1 MNLKQQAENVAKA
14 GRYGDSMLLHVNP
27 VEMQSL
33 RKQLPITKNP
43 KTGQDEA
50 FLPFLAPLLGQ
61 LAGGALLTG
70 VGGLSSLAAGA
81 IGGGLAQWA
90 ATGDFKKG
98 LLAGVS
104 SYGVG
109 RALQGASAAA
119 EGAKAADAAT
129 QSALQDTAVKL
140 GIDTP
145 GVTTG
150 LTASGDF
157 AVNALNPNVAAE
169 MGSKA
174 VQGTIDAARTGATQ
188 AGMNVATTQTPLQN
202 LQNAFTNPQ
211 GNLDLMAGTA
221 NVAGTLAN
229 DPLAYIPTAV
239 GMGGTS
245 IMESQEAYE
254 DYLNDLAR
262 QRTENEKKNQ
272 EDYEKQMKALMPMI
286 GNRTAGFQEGG
297 VPAFEDF
304 YFNDPYGDLYGGY
317 DPIGG
322 IPGGYGGIINEPIG
336 YPIGIPGSGIS
347 NPVSNSQG
355 PGFPGNPLSPS
366 PFYEAG
372 FTPEFLSLPGLLAPG
387 FENPNIGPFNPIA
400 DPSYQQFYRSPF
412 DAGFPVAINPYASFN
427 PADIYN
433 FLPQQP
439 AFPPFVPPG
448 NNPPPQPPIQVP
460 PPDPDPEP
468 PATQPGGPGP
478 IEPPGK
484 EPPVVGPIT
493 DPVVPPGGGGFFK
506 NPVTGPISPIPT
518 PPSGGGG
525 GFDDPRQFNLPAPG
539 TPVPE
544 PINTTGPVIPNLD
557 PANYVSDPS
566 EDIGAG
572 QGDINIPSY
581 TLPAIGGPGG
591 ITIPQGY
598 DDYINN
604 LIQAQISQIQQP
616 DLSGFVTQDA
626 LAGLLPQ
633 DTTRS
638 DAEINE
644 LISQRLN
651 ALPQPQ
657 QFDPTALQNQVS
669 ALSQQ
674 VSSFQPYDPSGLQ
687 EQFGSLQNQLGQL
700 QGQFD
705 GFQQFDP
712 SGLQSQIAANQAAIQ
727 GLNIPGAF
735 DPSGLQGQIDVLSD
749 QIAGLPDF
757 SRFARRSDIVPF
769 DPSALQGQLSGLQGQ
784 VSGLQ
789 NQFAGFQPFDPS
801 ELQGQIGQLQGQLG
815 SLPDFS
821 QFAMLS
827 DLPQGFDPSG
837 LQDQLSGLQNQVA
850 GIQPFDPSSLQ
861 NQIGNLQNQYGQLQG
876 QLAGLPD
883 FGQYAL
889 RSDIPQAFD
898 PSGLQAQ
905 ILANQQAI
913 SGFQPFN
920 PAELQNQI
928 GQLQG
933 QFAALP
939 DFSQFARTSDIVPEF
954 DPTNLQGQ
962 IGQLQGQLGSLPDFS
977 QFAQMSDL
985 PAAFDP
991 SGLQS
996 QISGLQQQIS
1006 NIPQFDPSGLQ
1017 GQISGLQSQ
1026 FGGLPDFS
1034 QFAMRSDI
1042 PQMPNLSGIQS
1053 DIAALQGQFGAL
1065 PDFSQFAM
1073 QSEIPTM
1080 PDMSQYALQSQLFN
1094 PSSLQ
1099 NQLAGLQ
1106 GQFNALPDFS
1116 QFALASQIPQMPNMS
1131 NFVTQQGL
1139 ASALNP
1145 YALQSQIPMM
1155 PDLSGFAPMSAIPDV
1170 SNFVTNQQLANAF
1183 MANNRNAMRY
1193 GMQEG
1198 KDAAVR
1204 VGAMDAEPIQGFVNL
1219 PNPPDKRLDFGITD
1233 GYSNRLIQNGLIS
1246 EANLL
1251 RKYDIQKDPE
1261 KLKQR
1266 VDEYIKRVAK
1276 NTKNSPG
1283 KLNTKMMEDYLYE
1296 LVGAAPREGKANG
1309 KKGEVVETANKIP
1322 NMDAAL
1328 GDPNIV
1334 FVIEHLRGL
1343 KNHQDIVDAFIEKHG
1358 SQAYLMVR
1366 DMVLKEGNSNRQT
1379 EGMVQG
1385 ESRGGMTDDVAMNIG
1400 QSPEAAI
1407 SQGEYI
1413 IAADVVSD
1421 LGDGDSASGA
1431 RVLDKFM
1438 ENVRQEKNGSPKQP
1452 APLKKSI
1459 EEYMA

>member
-43 KTGQDEA
+43 ETGQDEA

-61 LAGGALLTG
+61 LAGSALLTG

-140 GIDTP
+140 GVDTP

-272 EDYEKQMKALMPMI
+272 EDYEKQMRALMPMI
-286 GNRTAGFQEGG
+286 GNRTAGFKEGKAPKMTRKIYTDPKEIKEYAEYYGISDQDVLVRHNQWNIGQWQNLFQKIGFDVNNNYELNILEDYAAGKPSDNELVVKLLDKYNLPKNSDGSVIQNFVRQVRPNANNRGLFENIGLGELMERDKNPRNQSFQEGG
-297 VPAFEDF
+297 VPSFEDF
-304 YFNDPYGDLYGGY
+304 YFNDPYGDIYGGY

-322 IPGGYGGIINEPIG
+322 IPGGVGGIISEPIG

-347 NPVSNSQG
+347 SPISNSQG

-372 FTPEFLSLPGLLAPG
+372 FSPEFLSLPGLLAPG

-478 IEPPGK
+478 IEPPSGK
-484 EPPVVGPIT
+484 QPPVVGPIT
-493 DPVVPPGGGGFFK
+493 GEPPVTDPVEPP
-506 NPVTGPISPIPT
+506 VL
-518 PPSGGGG
+518 PP
-525 GFDDPRQFNLPAPG
+525 
-539 TPVPE
+539 
-544 PINTTGPVIPNLD
+544 
-557 PANYVSDPS
+557 
-566 EDIGAG
+566 
-572 QGDINIPSY
+572 
-581 TLPAIGGPGG
+581 IGGPGG
-591 ITIPQGY
+591 VIIPEEY
-598 DDYINN
+598 DSYINN
-604 LIQAQISQIQQP
+604 LIQAQISQMQQP

-638 DAEINE
+638 DAEINA

-657 QFDPTALQNQVS
+657 QFDPTGLQNQIS

-735 DPSGLQGQIDVLSD
+735 DPSGLQGQIDVLSG

-757 SRFARRSDIVPF
+757 SGFARRSDIVPF
-769 DPSALQGQLSGLQGQ
+769 DPSGLQGQLSGLQGQ

-801 ELQGQIGQLQGQLG
+801 GLQGQIGQLQGQLG

-889 RSDIPQAFD
+889 RSDVPQAFD

-920 PAELQNQI
+920 PAGLQNQI

-939 DFSQFARTSDIVPEF
+939 DFSQFARTSDIVPQF
-954 DPTNLQGQ
+954 DPTNLQ
-962 IGQLQGQLGSLPDFS
+962 IGTNRTAS
-977 QFAQMSDL
+977 
-985 PAAFDP
+985 
-991 SGLQS
+991 
-996 QISGLQQQIS
+996 
-1006 NIPQFDPSGLQ
+1006 
-1017 GQISGLQSQ
+1017 
-1026 FGGLPDFS
+1026 
-1034 QFAMRSDI
+1034 RS
-1042 PQMPNLSGIQS
+1042 
-1053 DIAALQGQFGAL
+1053 
-1065 PDFSQFAM
+1065 
-1073 QSEIPTM
+1073 
-1080 PDMSQYALQSQLFN
+1080 
-1094 PSSLQ
+1094 
-1099 NQLAGLQ
+1099 
-1106 GQFNALPDFS
+1106 
-1116 QFALASQIPQMPNMS
+1116 
-1131 NFVTQQGL
+1131 
-1139 ASALNP
+1139 
-1145 YALQSQIPMM
+1145 
-1155 PDLSGFAPMSAIPDV
+1155 
-1170 SNFVTNQQLANAF
+1170 
-1183 MANNRNAMRY
+1183 
-1193 GMQEG
+1193 
-1198 KDAAVR
+1198 VR
-1204 VGAMDAEPIQGFVNL
+1204 
-1219 PNPPDKRLDFGITD
+1219 
-1233 GYSNRLIQNGLIS
+1233 
-1246 EANLL
+1246 
-1251 RKYDIQKDPE
+1251 
-1261 KLKQR
+1261 
-1266 VDEYIKRVAK
+1266 
-1276 NTKNSPG
+1276 
-1283 KLNTKMMEDYLYE
+1283 
-1296 LVGAAPREGKANG
+1296 
-1309 KKGEVVETANKIP
+1309 
-1322 NMDAAL
+1322 
-1328 GDPNIV
+1328 
-1334 FVIEHLRGL
+1334 
-1343 KNHQDIVDAFIEKHG
+1343 
-1358 SQAYLMVR
+1358 
-1366 DMVLKEGNSNRQT
+1366 
-1379 EGMVQG
+1379 
-1385 ESRGGMTDDVAMNIG
+1385 
-1400 QSPEAAI
+1400 
-1407 SQGEYI
+1407 I
-1413 IAADVVSD
+1413 IA
-1421 LGDGDSASGA
+1421 
-1431 RVLDKFM
+1431 
-1438 ENVRQEKNGSPKQP
+1438 
-1452 APLKKSI
+1452 
-1459 EEYMA
+1459 

>member
-43 KTGQDEA
+43 ETGQDEA

-119 EGAKAADAAT
+119 EGAKAVDAAT
-129 QSALQDTAVKL
+129 QSAIT
-140 GIDTP
+140 
-145 GVTTG
+145 
-150 LTASGDF
+150 
-157 AVNALNPNVAAE
+157 
-169 MGSKA
+169 
-174 VQGTIDAARTGATQ
+174 DAATQ
-188 AGMNVATTQTPLQN
+188 AGIDVAGADLAQLAADPNIAANVGSEAVQQGIQVAGTGARTIGMEAAKTQTPFQN

-211 GNLDLMAGTA
+211 GNVDLMAGTA

-286 GNRTAGFQEGG
+286 GNRAAGFQEGG
-297 VPAFEDF
+297 VPDFEDI
-304 YFNDPYGDLYGGY
+304 YFNDPYGDFYGGY
-317 DPIGG
+317 DPVGG
-322 IPGGYGGIINEPIG
+322 IPGGYGGIISEPIA
-336 YPIGIPGSGIS
+336 YPIGIPGSGTSSPI
-347 NPVSNSQG
+347 SNSQG

-372 FTPEFLSLPGLLAPG
+372 FSPEFLSLPGLLAPG

-400 DPSYQQFYRSPF
+400 DLSYQQFYRSPF

-478 IEPPGK
+478 IEPPPGK
-484 EPPVVGPIT
+484 QPPVVGPIT

-525 GFDDPRQFNLPAPG
+525 GFDDPRQFNLPVDRIG
-539 TPVPE
+539 NYDLEQIEVPTDE
-544 PINTTGPVIPNLD
+544 AV
-557 PANYVSDPS
+557 
-566 EDIGAG
+566 
-572 QGDINIPSY
+572 PSY
-581 TLPAIGGPGG
+581 TLPSIGGPGG

-604 LIQAQISQIQQP
+604 LIQAQISQMQQP

-638 DAEINE
+638 DAEINA
-644 LISQRLN
+644 LISQQLGG
-651 ALPQPQ
+651 LPQPQ
-657 QFDPTALQNQVS
+657 QFDPTGLQNQIS

-674 VSSFQPYDPSGLQ
+674 VSGFQPYDPSGLQ

-735 DPSGLQGQIDVLSD
+735 DPSGLQGQIDALSG

-757 SRFARRSDIVPF
+757 GGFARRSDIVPF
-769 DPSALQGQLSGLQGQ
+769 DPSGLQGQLSGLQGQ

-801 ELQGQIGQLQGQLG
+801 GLQGQIGQLQGQLG

-827 DLPQGFDPSG
+827 DLPQSFDPSG

-850 GIQPFDPSSLQ
+850 GIQPFDASSLQ

-889 RSDIPQAFD
+889 RSDVPQAFD

-920 PAELQNQI
+920 PAGLQNQI

-939 DFSQFARTSDIVPEF
+939 DFSQFARTSDIVPQF

-977 QFAQMSDL
+977 QFAM
-985 PAAFDP
+985 
-991 SGLQS
+991 QS
-996 QISGLQQQIS
+996 Q
-1006 NIPQFDPSGLQ
+1006 
-1017 GQISGLQSQ
+1017 
-1026 FGGLPDFS
+1026 
-1034 QFAMRSDI
+1034 
-1042 PQMPNLSGIQS
+1042 
-1053 DIAALQGQFGAL
+1053 
-1065 PDFSQFAM
+1065 
-1073 QSEIPTM
+1073 IPTM

-1094 PSSLQ
+1094 PSGLE

-1116 QFALASQIPQMPNMS
+1116 QFALASQIPQMPNMN

-1155 PDLSGFAPMSAIPDV
+1155 PDLSSFAPMSAIPDV
-1170 SNFVTNQQLANAF
+1170 SNFVTNQQLANT
-1183 MANNRNAMRY
+1183 MQYYNSPYRY

-1198 KDAAVR
+1198 TTPKEAKESSDEMRRLLMRQKLMQMVGSLPFDDVVYDQILQDAKQEGVSGLR
-1204 VGAMDAEPIQGFVNL
+1204 KEHSMFDVF
-1219 PNPPDKRLDFGITD
+1219 
-1233 GYSNRLIQNGLIS
+1233 IQNDVD
-1246 EANLL
+1246 
-1251 RKYDIQKDPE
+1251 KKDFIE
-1261 KLKQR
+1261 FLENKDKIMA
-1266 VDEYIKRVAK
+1266 E
-1276 NTKNSPG
+1276 
-1283 KLNTKMMEDYLYE
+1283 
-1296 LVGAAPREGKANG
+1296 PREGKATG
-1309 KKGEVVETANKIP
+1309 KKGEVAETGNQTP
-1322 NMDAAL
+1322 NMDAVL
-1328 GDPNIV
+1328 RDPNVV
-1334 FVIEHLRGL
+1334 FVIEHLKGL
-1343 KNHQDIVDAFIEKHG
+1343 KNHQDIVDAFIEKYG
-1358 SQAYLMVR
+1358 SQAYLLVR
-1366 DMVLKEGNSNRQT
+1366 DMVLKEGNGNRQT

-1413 IAADVVSD
+1413 ITADVVSD

>member
-14 GRYGDSMLLHVNP
+14 GRFGDSMILHVNP
-27 VEMQSL
+27 AEMQSL

-90 ATGDFKKG
+90 ATGDFQKG

-140 GIDTP
+140 GVDTP

-188 AGMNVATTQTPLQN
+188 AGMEAAASQTPLQN

-211 GNLDLMAGTA
+211 GNVDLMTGAG
-221 NVAGTLAN
+221 NVAGALAN
-229 DPLAYIPTAV
+229 DPLAYIPTAI

-245 IMESQEAYE
+245 IMETQEAYE
-254 DYLNDLAR
+254 DYLGDLSK
-262 QRTENEKKNQ
+262 QRAENEKRNQ
-272 EDYEKQMKALMPMI
+272 EEYEKQIKALMPMI
-286 GNRTAGFQEGG
+286 GGRTAGFQEGG
-297 VPAFEDF
+297 QPFFGYEDF
-304 YFNDPYGDLYGGY
+304 YNDPYGDMYGGY
-317 DPIGG
+317 DPTTGIGN
-322 IPGGYGGIINEPIG
+322 IPGFDDGVLFPPGLGGGLIG
-336 YPIGIPGSGIS
+336 SS
-347 NPVSNSQG
+347 NVG

-372 FTPEFLSLPGLLAPG
+372 FSPEFLSLPGLLAPG
-387 FENPNIGPFNPIA
+387 FTNYDVGPFNPIA

-433 FLPQQP
+433 FLPQGLP
-439 AFPPFVPPG
+439 T
-448 NNPPPQPPIQVP
+448 PPPVTPPPIMPPPPIQVP
-460 PPDPDPEP
+460 PIDPPPDEKVEPPSPDPVEP
-468 PATQPGGPGP
+468 PVTQPGGPGP
-478 IEPPGK
+478 IDTGK
-484 EPPVVGPIT
+484 QPPVVGPIASLPSQEP
-493 DPVVPPGGGGFFK
+493 PVSVPVEP
-506 NPVTGPISPIPT
+506 PVL
-518 PPSGGGG
+518 PP
-525 GFDDPRQFNLPAPG
+525 
-539 TPVPE
+539 
-544 PINTTGPVIPNLD
+544 
-557 PANYVSDPS
+557 
-566 EDIGAG
+566 
-572 QGDINIPSY
+572 
-581 TLPAIGGPGG
+581 IGGPGG
-591 ITIPQGY
+591 IIIPEEY
-598 DDYINN
+598 DSYINN
-604 LIQAQISQIQQP
+604 LIQTQLAQIQQP

-644 LISQRLN
+644 LISQRLSG
-651 ALPQPQ
+651 LPQPQ
-657 QFDPTALQNQVS
+657 QFDPTGLQNQIS

-674 VSSFQPYDPSGLQ
+674 ISSFP
-687 EQFGSLQNQLGQL
+687 
-700 QGQFD
+700 
-705 GFQQFDP
+705 QFDP

-735 DPSGLQGQIDVLSD
+735 DPSGLQGQIDILSG
-749 QIAGLPDF
+749 QLAGLPDF
-757 SRFARRSDIVPF
+757 SSFARSSDIVPF
-769 DPSALQGQLSGLQGQ
+769 DPSGLQGQLSGLQGQ
-784 VSGLQ
+784 ISGLQ
-789 NQFAGFQPFDPS
+789 DQFAGFQPFDPS
-801 ELQGQIGQLQGQLG
+801 GLQGQIGQIQGQIG

-827 DLPQGFDPSG
+827 DLPSGFDPSG
-837 LQDQLSGLQNQVA
+837 LQGQISGLQNQIA
-850 GIQPFDPSSLQ
+850 GIQPFDPSGLQSQIGGLQ
-861 NQIGNLQNQYGQLQG
+861 NQFGQLQG

-883 FGQYAL
+883 FSQFAL
-889 RSDIPQAFD
+889 SSQIPQAFD
-898 PSGLQAQ
+898 PSELQAQ

-920 PAELQNQI
+920 PAGLQNQI

-939 DFSQFARTSDIVPEF
+939 DFSQFARTSDIVPQF

-962 IGQLQGQLGSLPDFS
+962 IGQLQGQFGSLPDFS
-977 QFAQMSDL
+977 QFA
-985 PAAFDP
+985 
-991 SGLQS
+991 LQS
-996 QISGLQQQIS
+996 QI
-1006 NIPQFDPSGLQ
+1006 
-1017 GQISGLQSQ
+1017 
-1026 FGGLPDFS
+1026 
-1034 QFAMRSDI
+1034 
-1042 PQMPNLSGIQS
+1042 PQMP
-1053 DIAALQGQFGAL
+1053 
-1065 PDFSQFAM
+1065 
-1073 QSEIPTM
+1073 
-1080 PDMSQYALQSQLFN
+1080 DM
-1094 PSSLQ
+1094 
-1099 NQLAGLQ
+1099 
-1106 GQFNALPDFS
+1106 S

-1170 SNFVTNQQLANAF
+1170 SNFITNQQLANTMQYYNSPYRF
-1183 MANNRNAMRY
+1183 

-1198 KDAAVR
+1198 TTPEQAKENSEEMR
-1204 VGAMDAEPIQGFVNL
+1204 RLLMRRKAMEVMVKTPFDDVEYDQILEDLQNENVTGLRQRHSMFNM
-1219 PNPPDKRLDFGITD
+1219 F
-1233 GYSNRLIQNGLIS
+1233 IQNDIDRKDFIELLKEREKIMS
-1246 EANLL
+1246 E
-1251 RKYDIQKDPE
+1251 
-1261 KLKQR
+1261 
-1266 VDEYIKRVAK
+1266 
-1276 NTKNSPG
+1276 
-1283 KLNTKMMEDYLYE
+1283 
-1296 LVGAAPREGKANG
+1296 PRNGKANG
-1309 KKGEVVETANKIP
+1309 EQMQIGESAKETL
-1322 NMDAAL
+1322 NMDAVL
-1328 GDPNIV
+1328 GDPNIA

-1343 KNHQDIVDAFIEKHG
+1343 KNHQDIVDAFIEKYG

-1366 DMVLKEGNSNRQT
+1366 DMVLKQGNNNRQT

-1385 ESRGGMTDDVAMNIG
+1385 ESRGGMTDDIAMNIG

-1421 LGDGDSASGA
+1421 IGDGDSASGA
-1431 RVLDKFM
+1431 RKLDKM
-1438 ENVRQEKNGSPKQP
+1438 MTNIRQEKNGKSKQP

-1459 EEYMA
+1459 EEYMT

>member
-43 KTGQDEA
+43 ETGQDEA

-119 EGAKAADAAT
+119 EGAKAVDAAT
-129 QSALQDTAVKL
+129 QSAITDAATQA
-140 GIDTP
+140 GIDVA
-145 GVTTG
+145 GAD
-150 LTASGDF
+150 LAQL
-157 AVNALNPNVAAE
+157 AANPNVAAKV
-169 MGSKA
+169 GSEA
-174 VQGTIDAARTGATQ
+174 VQQGIQTAGTGARTI
-188 AGMNVATTQTPLQN
+188 GMEAAKTQTPFQN

-336 YPIGIPGSGIS
+336 YPIGIPGGGIS
-347 NPVSNSQG
+347 SPISNSQG

-372 FTPEFLSLPGLLAPG
+372 FSPEFLSLPGLLAPG

-448 NNPPPQPPIQVP
+448 NNPPPPPPIQVP

-478 IEPPGK
+478 IEPPSGK
-484 EPPVVGPIT
+484 QPPVVGPIT
-493 DPVVPPGGGGFFK
+493 GEPPVTDPVEPPVVPVEP
-506 NPVTGPISPIPT
+506 PVL
-518 PPSGGGG
+518 PP
-525 GFDDPRQFNLPAPG
+525 
-539 TPVPE
+539 
-544 PINTTGPVIPNLD
+544 
-557 PANYVSDPS
+557 
-566 EDIGAG
+566 
-572 QGDINIPSY
+572 
-581 TLPAIGGPGG
+581 IGGPGG
-591 ITIPQGY
+591 VIIPEEY
-598 DDYINN
+598 DSYINN

-638 DAEINE
+638 DAEINA
-644 LISQRLN
+644 LISQQLGG
-651 ALPQPQ
+651 LPQPQ
-657 QFDPTALQNQVS
+657 QFDPTGLQNQIS

-735 DPSGLQGQIDVLSD
+735 DPSGLQGQIDVLSG

-757 SRFARRSDIVPF
+757 SGFARRSDIVPF

-801 ELQGQIGQLQGQLG
+801 GLQGQIGQLQGQLG

-920 PAELQNQI
+920 PAGLQNQI

-939 DFSQFARTSDIVPEF
+939 DFSQFARTSDIVPQF

-1006 NIPQFDPSGLQ
+1006 NIPEFDPSGLQ

-1026 FGGLPDFS
+1026 F
-1034 QFAMRSDI
+1034 
-1042 PQMPNLSGIQS
+1042 SG
-1053 DIAALQGQFGAL
+1053 L

-1073 QSEIPTM
+1073 QSQIPTM

-1094 PSSLQ
+1094 PSGLQ

-1170 SNFVTNQQLANAF
+1170 SNFVTNQQLANT
-1183 MANNRNAMRY
+1183 MQYYNSPYRY

-1198 KDAAVR
+1198 TTPKEAKESSDEMRRLLMRQKLMQMVGSLPFDDVVYDQILQDAKQEGVSGLR
-1204 VGAMDAEPIQGFVNL
+1204 KEHSMFDVF
-1219 PNPPDKRLDFGITD
+1219 
-1233 GYSNRLIQNGLIS
+1233 IQNDVD
-1246 EANLL
+1246 
-1251 RKYDIQKDPE
+1251 KKDFIE
-1261 KLKQR
+1261 FLENKDKIMA
-1266 VDEYIKRVAK
+1266 E
-1276 NTKNSPG
+1276 
-1283 KLNTKMMEDYLYE
+1283 
-1296 LVGAAPREGKANG
+1296 PREGKANG
-1309 KKGEVVETANKIP
+1309 EKAQAIKTSDKMP
-1322 NMDAAL
+1322 NMDAVL
-1328 GDPNIV
+1328 GDPNIA

-1366 DMVLKEGNSNRQT
+1366 DMVLKQGNNNRQT

-1413 IAADVVSD
+1413 VAADVVSD

-1431 RVLDKFM
+1431 RKLDKFM